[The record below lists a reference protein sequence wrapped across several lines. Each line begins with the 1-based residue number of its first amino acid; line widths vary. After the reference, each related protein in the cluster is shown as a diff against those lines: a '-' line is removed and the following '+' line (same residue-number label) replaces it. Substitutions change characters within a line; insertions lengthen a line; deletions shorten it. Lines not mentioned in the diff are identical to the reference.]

1 MSNKKAKE
9 RAKARKAAREEDFK
23 NQNIQ
28 KASDFNF
35 DQHNRKNVKGTHV
48 SGQEVRALRMNNRD
62 ENGRAKLQE
71 NYDALKA
78 QKDAGATFG
87 KRAENRFNRMGR
99 RLEARQGRRD
109 ARAEARQAAKEKA
122 QEVKSNPVAPTP
134 TPTPAPTPAPTPTP
148 TPTPTNNGQVANNT
162 GDIEQS
168 TEIKNTQ
175 EQNVKQDNDI
185 TTDINGNNNTVFNNQ
200 DNSIRQYGGDN
211 RSMVINEANTGNQSG
226 SGSSGGYYNAADK
239 AISMATLGGF
249 YDVDDSPAARA
260 SFVDQSVTM
269 NRDNQKRYAGMGLQT
284 AAQYTGFRG
293 GDVNMENL
301 QSSIDSAG
309 QKFRDMATIQEV
321 KTYGDRA
328 AVTNYPAF
336 EFGDPIDEVTSNAGD
351 IADDYKDD
359 IDDL

>member
-9 RAKARKAAREEDFK
+9 RAAARKARKAEREEDFK

-35 DQHNRKNVKGTHV
+35 DQHNRKNVEGTHV
-48 SGQEVRALRMNNRD
+48 SGQEVKALRMNNKNK
-62 ENGRAKLQE
+62 NGRAKVQE

-78 QKDAGATFG
+78 QKEAGATFG
-87 KRAENRFNRMGR
+87 KRAESKFNRMGE

-109 ARAEARQAAKEKA
+109 AKAEARQAAKKKA
-122 QEVKSNPVAPTP
+122 QEVKANPVAPTP
-134 TPTPAPTPAPTPTP
+134 TPTPAP

-168 TEIKNTQ
+168 TKIKNTQ
-175 EQNVKQDNDI
+175 EQNVNQDNDI

-211 RSMVINEANTGNQSG
+211 RSLVINEANTGNQSG
-226 SGSSGGYYNAADK
+226 SGSSGGYYNTADK

-284 AAQYTGFRG
+284 AAQYTDFRA

-301 QSSIDSAG
+301 QSSIDGAG

-328 AVTNYPAF
+328 AVTSYPAF

-351 IADDYKDD
+351 IADDYRDD
-359 IDDL
+359 IDDM

>member
-1 MSNKKAKE
+1 M
-9 RAKARKAAREEDFK
+9 
-23 NQNIQ
+23 
-28 KASDFNF
+28 
-35 DQHNRKNVKGTHV
+35 H
-48 SGQEVRALRMNNRD
+48 LLL
-62 ENGRAKLQE
+62 LQ
-71 NYDALKA
+71 L
-78 QKDAGATFG
+78 QP
-87 KRAENRFNRMGR
+87 
-99 RLEARQGRRD
+99 L
-109 ARAEARQAAKEKA
+109 
-122 QEVKSNPVAPTP
+122 PLLLLLLL
-134 TPTPAPTPAPTPTP
+134 
-148 TPTPTNNGQVANNT
+148 TPTNNGQVANNT

-260 SFVDQSVTM
+260 SFVDQSTTM

-284 AAQYTGFRG
+284 AAQYTGFRA

-301 QSSIDSAG
+301 QSSIDRAG

-328 AVTNYPAF
+328 AVTSYPAF

-359 IDDL
+359 IDDM